1 MNGSE
6 ETNPTTGVSVTKMNI
21 AKNLLREVAKLLN
34 SRVRHYTVV
43 DRTTEHKKFVIEY
56 NHQQKS

>member
-1 MNGSE
+1 M
-6 ETNPTTGVSVTKMNI
+6 TGVSVTKMNI

-34 SRVRHYTVV
+34 SKVKHYTVV

-56 NHQQKS
+56 NHSEKK